1 MSQRPA
7 ADSVASTSICNI
19 DISTDTALCTLGP
32 VRPSLGDNTRTASAL
47 SFAVPTG
54 VFDDACAVGSASL
67 VVQLSQ
73 LTALMQLAQLRR
85 AERST
90 EASGL

>member
-47 SFAVPTG
+47 SFAVPG